1 VVQFLG
7 RFLKSWA
14 FEKANTTMDIKIK
27 VDLKTEPHLENREK
41 PTDPFGETSRREPTD
56 LRKAECPYCFQV
68 LNKIPAAKTK
78 CPHCAGFMFVRTRP
92 EDFTRVVV
100 TNAEAARIESDYQIL
115 TGAREPDFRYIT
127 TESEV
132 SAERERL
139 KESLF
144 TKGCT
149 GPSDDDVKLALLNK
163 LAIENANN
171 SDMGLSRNIYL
182 TIAAL
187 HTRRWRL
194 KQALEF
200 YIYVC
205 ILDLNGAQNIG
216 GFKSDPELL
225 RQFPV
230 FDPNRADLAPVVLD
244 QIARIA
250 RNLRFGKEEL
260 RTTIEKQ
267 YGSKF
272 PISADQCWYFF
283 EKAIWPLSSSLRAPL
298 YDPASI
304 ARAPQPN
311 EIEQILDLPGGRHA
325 AIWRDANAVLE

>member
-1 VVQFLG
+1 
-7 RFLKSWA
+7 
-14 FEKANTTMDIKIK
+14 
-27 VDLKTEPHLENREK
+27 
-41 PTDPFGETSRREPTD
+41 
-56 LRKAECPYCFQV
+56 
-68 LNKIPAAKTK
+68 
-78 CPHCAGFMFVRTRP
+78 MFVRTRP